1 MVNENETPEPVE
13 EEKTGEEVEGVKVSE
28 VVEEEPV
35 EEVTEEVTEE
45 VAEALMSLNDVK
57 DRFVGIVDNA
67 RAAGIASVTNRGFAA
82 LEGFFGAL
90 AGDKEKRPPKREYV
104 MGWLLGPLLGGVL
117 GGIVVVR
124 LLEFFL
130 GGVSSGVM
138 NVITP
143 IFFVGTVSAVTTQ
156 SGMSKFTSLAR
167 KFQRGSA
174 SIEDRLDS
182 ITHTKRER
190 K

>member
-90 AGDKEKRPPKREYV
+90 AGDKEKRPPKR
-104 MGWLLGPLLGGVL
+104 
-117 GGIVVVR
+117 
-124 LLEFFL
+124 
-130 GGVSSGVM
+130 
-138 NVITP
+138 
-143 IFFVGTVSAVTTQ
+143 
-156 SGMSKFTSLAR
+156 
-167 KFQRGSA
+167 
-174 SIEDRLDS
+174 
-182 ITHTKRER
+182 
-190 K
+190 